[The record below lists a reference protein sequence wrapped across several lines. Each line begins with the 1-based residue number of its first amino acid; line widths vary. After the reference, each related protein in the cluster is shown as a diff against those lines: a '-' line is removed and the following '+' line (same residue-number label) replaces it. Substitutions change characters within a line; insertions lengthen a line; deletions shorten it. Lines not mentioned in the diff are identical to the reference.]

1 MATSVSEGHR
11 GRAGIEAEEPPVPLS
26 VAIRVNQVGYIIKTK
41 TLRFS
46 DENNIVYYLTPIP
59 PFAVSISDTTYLLYC
74 LKYYRQDPQFHAF
87 LRNT

>member
-1 MATSVSEGHR
+1 MAASVSEGHR

-46 DENNIVYYLTPIP
+46 NEDNVVYYYFLH
-59 PFAVSISDTTYLLYC
+59 FAVFISDTTSVVFSVFG
-74 LKYYRQDPQFHAF
+74 P
-87 LRNT
+87 